1 VYVNRSTTGGFC
13 CLLISVAA
21 SCSHRPPSTSA
32 TTLHASP
39 DSVQLVTTDILR
51 FWKAFDDAAG
61 KDSATRVRIF
71 ADEYL
76 AGGSVGLQD
85 FARIKLKGRG
95 KDSTVTPAEE
105 LAHAT
110 TEWPRFYAGIRAS
123 SMEVATTDTVVT
135 VVRKGLRTLAELYPE
150 GHYPDVYFV
159 IGRLNSAGTASS
171 RGMLIGTEMSSR
183 TSTTPVDEIP
193 AWVQEFT
200 SSVSVATLGHIVIHE
215 TVHFLQLDDG
225 RTCCRNLLHD
235 ALVEGGA
242 DFLSELATGPWL
254 DSMSYHKYGRA
265 HENEVWREFAL
276 VMHDTATSTWIA
288 SGSDPKNH
296 GAPDLGYWVGYRI
309 CQSYYERA
317 TDKRRA
323 VRDLVLL
330 KDPDRILRESG
341 YGVGWR

>member
-1 VYVNRSTTGGFC
+1 
-13 CLLISVAA
+13 
-21 SCSHRPPSTSA
+21 
-32 TTLHASP
+32 
-39 DSVQLVTTDILR
+39 
-51 FWKAFDDAAG
+51 
-61 KDSATRVRIF
+61 
-71 ADEYL
+71 
-76 AGGSVGLQD
+76 
-85 FARIKLKGRG
+85 
-95 KDSTVTPAEE
+95 
-105 LAHAT
+105 
-110 TEWPRFYAGIRAS
+110 
-123 SMEVATTDTVVT
+123 
-135 VVRKGLRTLAELYPE
+135 VRKGLRTLAELYPE
-150 GHYPDVYFV
+150 GRYPDVYFV

-200 SSVSVATLGHIVIHE
+200 SSVSLATLGHIVIHE

-235 ALVEGGA
+235 ALIEGGA

-265 HENEVWREFAL
+265 HEKEVWREFAP

-317 TDKRRA
+317 TDRRRA

-341 YGVGWR
+341 YGAGWR